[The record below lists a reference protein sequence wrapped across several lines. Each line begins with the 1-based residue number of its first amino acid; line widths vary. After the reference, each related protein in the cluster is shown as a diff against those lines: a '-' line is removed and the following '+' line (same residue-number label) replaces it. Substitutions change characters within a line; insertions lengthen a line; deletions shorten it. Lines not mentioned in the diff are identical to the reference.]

1 VTTATYDL
9 IRSYYAAFNRQDTE
23 GMLAMLA
30 ENVVHEPSQGAP
42 RRGKDAFGEFL
53 AHMNQCYAE
62 TVIEPAILV
71 APDGKRAAAEF
82 MLDGQYLVSDD
93 GLPEASGQSYHLRV
107 GAFFEIEDG
116 KIARVS
122 NHYNLADW
130 IHQVETGTVAAS
142 PNNQN
147 SNQS

>member
-1 VTTATYDL
+1 
-9 IRSYYAAFNRQDTE
+9 
-23 GMLAMLA
+23 
-30 ENVVHEPSQGAP
+30 
-42 RRGKDAFGEFL
+42 
-53 AHMNQCYAE
+53 MNQCYAE

-71 APDGKRAAAEF
+71 EPDGKRAAAEF

-107 GAFFEIEDG
+107 CAFFEIKDG

-147 SNQS
+147 SHQS